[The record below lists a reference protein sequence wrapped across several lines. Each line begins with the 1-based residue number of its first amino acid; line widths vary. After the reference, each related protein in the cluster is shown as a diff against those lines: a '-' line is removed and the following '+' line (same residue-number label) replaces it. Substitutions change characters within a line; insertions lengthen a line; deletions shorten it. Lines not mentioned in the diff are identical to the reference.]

1 MGGHDEGGGGAAR
14 LMASVSLHNLTK
26 RWGSFVAVDNQSLEI
41 HDQEFLVLLGPSG
54 CGKTTTM
61 RMIAG
66 LEEPTSG
73 EVWIGGRLVNDELPK
88 DRDVAMV
95 FQNYGLYP
103 HMTVRGNIAYPL
115 KVRGVRSAAEVRE
128 RVQEAAAKVQLEELL
143 DRKPRALSGGQRQ
156 RVALARAIVR
166 TPQVFLMDE
175 PLSNLDAKLRV
186 TMRAEL
192 KHLSHE
198 LRITT
203 VYVTHD
209 QIEAMTLADRVAVMN
224 HGRIQQLGTPEE
236 IYDDPKTLFV
246 AGFIGSPA
254 MNLIE
259 GALAGG
265 RFLAAGTAIVKVGGG
280 TRDGVVLGV
289 RPEDLSIAEPGEGS
303 FDAEV
308 YASELTGESVLVTV
322 EIAGRHPRGPGPHLP
337 LRRSERRPPRALS
350 PQPTARPCGA
360 DVEPVRAER
369 QSRPCAIPRS
379 QLPPASPARHHG
391 LTCPGL
397 DTRGSCSGS
406 EALTQSHIEE
416 GRSRLDPLSNP
427 R

>member
-1 MGGHDEGGGGAAR
+1 
-14 LMASVSLHNLTK
+14 MASISLRNLIK
-26 RWGSFVAVDNQSLEI
+26 RWGDFVAVDDQSLEI
-41 HDQEFLVLLGPSG
+41 RDREFLVLLGPSG

-73 EVWIGGRLVNDELPK
+73 EIRIGGRVVDDELPR

-103 HMTVRGNIAYPL
+103 HMTVRDNIAYPL
-115 KVRGVRSAAEVRE
+115 KVRGGRGPDEIRE
-128 RVQEAAAKVQLEELL
+128 RVRAAAAKVQLEDLL

-209 QIEAMTLADRVAVMN
+209 QIEAMTLADRVAVMD
-224 HGRIQQLGTPEE
+224 HGRIRQLGTPEE
-236 IYDDPKTLFV
+236 IYDDPKNLFV

-259 GALAGG
+259 GATENG
-265 RFLAAGTAIVKVGGG
+265 RFMTEGAVIAAVGGG
-280 TRDGVVLGV
+280 TPRPRGARGP
-289 RPEDLSIAEPGEGS
+289 PEDLTLAEPGEGS
-303 FDAEV
+303 FDAAV

-322 EIAGRHPRGPGPHLP
+322 EVGGRRLAAKAGRHTRKAIGETVGIRIDPAHAYLFDAASGDRLA
-337 LRRSERRPPRALS
+337 PRAS
-350 PQPTARPCGA
+350 
-360 DVEPVRAER
+360 
-369 QSRPCAIPRS
+369 
-379 QLPPASPARHHG
+379 
-391 LTCPGL
+391 
-397 DTRGSCSGS
+397 
-406 EALTQSHIEE
+406 
-416 GRSRLDPLSNP
+416 
-427 R
+427 

>member
-1 MGGHDEGGGGAAR
+1 
-14 LMASVSLHNLTK
+14 MASISLRNLTK
-26 RWGSFVAVDNQSLEI
+26 RWGDFVAVDDQSLEVG
-41 HDQEFLVLLGPSG
+41 DKEFLVLLGPSG

-66 LEEPTSG
+66 LEEPTAG
-73 EVWIGGRLVNDELPK
+73 EVWIGERLVNDELPR

-115 KVRGVRSAAEVRE
+115 KVRGVKSADEIARRVRG
-128 RVQEAAAKVQLEELL
+128 AAAKVQLEDLL

-166 TPQVFLMDE
+166 TPRVFLMDE

-186 TMRAEL
+186 SMRAEL

-198 LRITT
+198 LQITT

-224 HGRIQQLGTPEE
+224 RGRIQQLGTPEE
-236 IYDDPKTLFV
+236 IYDDPRNLFV

-254 MNLIE
+254 MNLVV
-259 GALAGG
+259 GALEAGQFRASG
-265 RFLAAGTAIVKVGGG
+265 VAIAGVGGG
-280 TRDGVVLGV
+280 SRESVVLGV
-289 RPEDLSIAEPGEGS
+289 RPEDLAIAEPGRGS

-308 YASELTGESVLVTV
+308 YANELTGESVLVTV
-322 EIAGRHPRGPGPHLP
+322 EIAGRRIAAKA
-337 LRRSERRPPRALS
+337 ERHTRLAI
-350 PQPTARPCGA
+350 G
-360 DVEPVRAER
+360 EPVGIRVDPAHAYLFDEATGER
-369 QSRPCAIPRS
+369 
-379 QLPPASPARHHG
+379 LP
-391 LTCPGL
+391 T
-397 DTRGSCSGS
+397 
-406 EALTQSHIEE
+406 
-416 GRSRLDPLSNP
+416 
-427 R
+427 